1 MMQSRYRTSWFAE
14 ALARAVVASGVGYLL
29 ASYTVSRWLTR
40 PSRGKPRLTPAA
52 LNLPFEAV
60 ECRTDDGHR
69 LAGWVISPPKP
80 CGTVAVFHGIRHNRA
95 QVLSRIAVLA
105 DAGYRC
111 VAFDH
116 RAHGQ
121 STGRCSSF
129 GYFEARDV
137 EAVVAYSRE
146 RWPGD
151 FLAAVGV
158 SMGAAALCFA
168 SARISGVR
176 ACCLESLY
184 HDVASAFQQRIGTKF
199 PAWFG
204 RFVKGAVWVTERR
217 LGLKLAQVTPADY
230 IGGFATVPI
239 LLMTGEHDLHAP
251 PADARRLLAR
261 CTGPAELAVIDGADH
276 GNLCTHGSDVYRQKL
291 IGFLERHR

>member
-1 MMQSRYRTSWFAE
+1 MMQSRQQSHWIAE
-14 ALARAVVASGVGYLL
+14 ALARAVVVSGVGYLL

-40 PSRGKPRLTPAA
+40 PSRGKPKTTPASF
-52 LNLPFEAV
+52 NLAFDSV
-60 ECRTDDGHR
+60 ECRTEDGHR
-69 LAGWVISPPKP
+69 LAGWVVAPPSP
-80 CGTVAVFHGIRHNRA
+80 CGTVALFHGIRHNRA
-95 QVLSRIAVLA
+95 QLLDRMAVLVE
-105 DAGYRC
+105 AGYRC

-129 GYFEARDV
+129 GYFEGRDV
-137 EAVVAYSRE
+137 EAVLRFCRE

-151 FLAAVGV
+151 YLAAVGV

-168 SARISGVR
+168 ATRITGLQ

-204 RFVKGAVWVTERR
+204 RFAKGAVWVTERR
-217 LGLKLAQVTPADY
+217 LGLKLAQVAPANH
-230 IGGFATVPI
+230 IGDLANVPL
-239 LLMTGEHDLHAP
+239 LLMTGQNDEHAP
-251 PADARRLLAR
+251 PVDSQRLLAR
-261 CTGPAELAVIDGADH
+261 CKGPAELVLIEGADH
-276 GNLCTHGSDVYRQKL
+276 SNLCTQGGEVYRQRL
-291 IGFLERHR
+291 LSFLQRHR